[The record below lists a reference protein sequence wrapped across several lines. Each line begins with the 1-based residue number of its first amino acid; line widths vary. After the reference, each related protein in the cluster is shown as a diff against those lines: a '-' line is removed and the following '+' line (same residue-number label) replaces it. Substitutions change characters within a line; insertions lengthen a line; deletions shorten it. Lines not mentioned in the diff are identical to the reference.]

1 MLHDMVE
8 HWEKR
13 SREGIEWTNPANLDL
28 GLMQKLML
36 EYRGDFRDLEDQ
48 MAELIAPLAN
58 PVMTPDCLDEWVHV
72 CIEQV
77 SDIRTRFV
85 DSFYFGCEADD
96 RTVAFAFSPANAFGA
111 QLKAVLSSDIGHWD
125 VRNMNRVIPHA
136 FSLVEQGLLTE
147 EQFRDFTFVNP
158 ASLHTAVNPGF
169 FDGTSVEDAVRA
181 STTQA

>member
-28 GLMQKLML
+28 PLMQKLML
-36 EYRGDFRDLEDQ
+36 EYRGDFPALEDQ

-58 PVMTPDCLDEWVHV
+58 PVVTPDCLDEWVHV
-72 CIEQV
+72 GIEQL
-77 SDIRTRFV
+77 SDIRDRFV

-96 RTVAFAFSPANAFGA
+96 RTVAFAFSPANAFRA
-111 QLKAVLSSDIGHWD
+111 QLKPVLSSDIGHWD
-125 VRNMNRVIPHA
+125 VTDMSRVIPHA
-136 FSLVEQGLLTE
+136 FGLVEEGLLTE
-147 EQFRDFTFVNP
+147 DQFRDFTFANP

-169 FDGTSVEDAVRA
+169 FDGTAVADQVRA
-181 STTQA
+181 STTNA